1 VKRKGKKYE
10 TPKANTLV
18 LNCTKDPRSLEDLI
32 QSLESQVPGAMVRET
47 VWDLM
52 DQGKIRLTWDRK
64 LVAG

>member
-1 VKRKGKKYE
+1 
-10 TPKANTLV
+10 
-18 LNCTKDPRSLEDLI
+18 
-32 QSLESQVPGAMVRET
+32 LESQVPGATVRET

>member
-1 VKRKGKKYE
+1 VKRKIKKFE
-10 TPKANTLV
+10 TPKANALV
-18 LNCTKDPRSLEDLI
+18 LNSTKDPRSLEDLI
-32 QSLESQVPGAMVRET
+32 QSLESQVPGATVRET